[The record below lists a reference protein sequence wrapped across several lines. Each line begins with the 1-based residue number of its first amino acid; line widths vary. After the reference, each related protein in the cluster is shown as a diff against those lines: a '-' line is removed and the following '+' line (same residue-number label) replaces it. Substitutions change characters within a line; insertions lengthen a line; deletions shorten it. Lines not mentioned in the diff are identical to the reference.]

1 MRDIFLSSKNRQPNR
16 LNCLN
21 RRLHQAQHYIEI
33 VNHQVQNHPNI
44 SGSAR
49 EGTKSLAQNQLG
61 LKRSIRQ
68 VFKYRVEALDMAH
81 LENRLTLLSH
91 IDQLI
96 RLGQVQCQRFFNEE
110 RYALTK
116 EIQCDGIMMTCG
128 HGNYGRVDLG
138 D

>member
-1 MRDIFLSSKNRQPNR
+1 M
-16 LNCLN
+16 
-21 RRLHQAQHYIEI
+21 
-33 VNHQVQNHPNI
+33 NHQVQDHPNI

-49 EGTKSLAQNQLG
+49 EGTEALAQDQLG
-61 LKRSIRQ
+61 LKRTIRQ

-116 EIQCDGIMMTCG
+116 EIQCDGIMMAG
-128 HGNYGRVDLG
+128 RHGNHGRIDLG